1 MSFGNFDEEQT
12 GKQAKTI
19 MAMLTVFFA
28 ILVFLVL
35 MNALV
40 TVLNDIYSDQRQK
53 AQAQWCFKQLEM
65 IFEND
70 SNVSWTSRL
79 KSWRRL
85 LLRWWQQ
92 RSAYAALT
100 TVVAAMARPVRSV
113 VVGLLVAL
121 FAALHLSLVLVF
133 SVVVLSCSRVWQ
145 SVMTI
150 WCNTD
155 RVDRTVSR
163 FARAL
168 IRIHQ
173 RKAEKAAMIR
183 RLSSVVPLQHS
194 VVGSDCRDALVA
206 LAKEILGRDKMTL
219 RQFQAEIS
227 ENMFPELSFF
237 VGDIKG
243 PQGIDADGGPKEVAK
258 LQRTMDFVF
267 RILRRDRRL
276 LIDKD
281 EEGLLTAPK
290 CTALIERLDSFLRN
304 DCGVGEADGVAAF
317 LSIIAI
323 TSIGKVRSFET
334 EVPRTHAR
342 THACTHARAH
352 ARAHT

>member
-1 MSFGNFDEEQT
+1 
-12 GKQAKTI
+12 
-19 MAMLTVFFA
+19 
-28 ILVFLVL
+28 
-35 MNALV
+35 
-40 TVLNDIYSDQRQK
+40 
-53 AQAQWCFKQLEM
+53 
-65 IFEND
+65 
-70 SNVSWTSRL
+70 
-79 KSWRRL
+79 
-85 LLRWWQQ
+85 
-92 RSAYAALT
+92 
-100 TVVAAMARPVRSV
+100 
-113 VVGLLVAL
+113 
-121 FAALHLSLVLVF
+121 
-133 SVVVLSCSRVWQ
+133 
-145 SVMTI
+145 
-150 WCNTD
+150 
-155 RVDRTVSR
+155 
-163 FARAL
+163 
-168 IRIHQ
+168 
-173 RKAEKAAMIR
+173 MIR
-183 RLSSVVPLQHS
+183 RLSSVVPLQDS

-342 THACTHARAH
+342 THACTHARTH
-352 ARAHT
+352 ARAYT